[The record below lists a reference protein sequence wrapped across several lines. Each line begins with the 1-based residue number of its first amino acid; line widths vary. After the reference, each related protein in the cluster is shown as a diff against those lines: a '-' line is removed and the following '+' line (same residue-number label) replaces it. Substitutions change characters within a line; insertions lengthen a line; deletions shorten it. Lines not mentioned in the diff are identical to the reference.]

1 MNSVSKKNA
10 IKLRL
15 KKLRFSN
22 EEESS
27 EKVQQIGRLS
37 KSKDGIFKIIPNL
50 YISSYKSASNK
61 SLLESENIKIILNLT
76 AHKCEN
82 LHPSLIK
89 YYSYSIADNSHFNLD
104 ANILEA
110 LNLIKEATDKNI
122 KVLVHCQM
130 GISRAPTIVIA
141 FLIKYKFMSFEDALN
156 LVKNKSPSADP
167 NLGFLI
173 QLRNL

>member
-1 MNSVSKKNA
+1 MISISKKNA

-27 EKVQQIGRLS
+27 EKVQQIGRLQ
-37 KSKDGIFKIIPNL
+37 KSKYGIFEIIPNL
-50 YISSYKSASNK
+50 YISSYKSASNR

-82 LHPSLIK
+82 LYPSLIK
-89 YYSYSIADNSHFNLD
+89 YYSYCIADNSHFKLD

-110 LNLIKEATDKNI
+110 LKIIKEAIDKNN

-141 FLIKYKFMSFEDALN
+141 FLIKHKLMSFEDALS

-173 QLRNL
+173 QLRSL